1 MGDNNEVIFADKEN
15 DVDWDVVL
23 EVKEAG
29 TLGKLQQAAANND
42 SEQYDSLVSEI
53 D

>member
-23 EVKEAG
+23 EVKEADYAPA
-29 TLGKLQQAAANND
+29 LCCKQ
-42 SEQYDSLVSEI
+42 
-53 D
+53 